1 MSHLSTLFFDKPL
14 NAHTLMQAIAR
25 TNRVHVVKNSGV
37 VADYC
42 GILKHLSKA
51 LATFAGTTPTGGGD
65 TESQLQAPRHSAPS
79 TATPD
84 TV

>member
-1 MSHLSTLFFDKPL
+1 MSHLSTLYFDKPL

-42 GILKHLSKA
+42 GILISADSNSVLKVFVTKKLHSTVCPFCLS
-51 LATFAGTTPTGGGD
+51 
-65 TESQLQAPRHSAPS
+65 R
-79 TATPD
+79 
-84 TV
+84 